1 MPLWQIYHPEPAF
14 STADKRALAQKVTA
28 LYRDF
33 LPRFYVN
40 VFFHALPRVRPI
52 SAANRPMISCG

>member
-28 LYRDF
+28 LYQDF
-33 LPRFYVN
+33 CR
-40 VFFHALPRVRPI
+40 ASTSTSSSTRCRRVRPI